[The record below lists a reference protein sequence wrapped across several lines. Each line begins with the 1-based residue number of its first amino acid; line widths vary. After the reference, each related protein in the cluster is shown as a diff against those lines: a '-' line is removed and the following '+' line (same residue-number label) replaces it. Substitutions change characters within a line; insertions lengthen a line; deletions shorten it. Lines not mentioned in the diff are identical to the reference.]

1 MKTLALGLCLAI
13 LATAAVAPLAQA
25 KEPLNTL
32 TAAEKARGWKLLFD
46 GKDTRGWRDFKAA
59 EADPGWKVKDGIL
72 FVDPKVAKDLIT
84 TDKYANFE
92 LSFDWRIGK
101 LGNSGVFYHVIE
113 EGEFAYETGPE
124 YQLLD
129 NHRSEPP
136 LEQAAGLFGLY
147 PPTKDVTRP
156 VGEFN
161 HGRLVVDHGHVQHWL
176 NGVKVAEYELG
187 SADFKAK
194 VAGTKFHRWPL
205 FATGTTGHIGLQNHG
220 DDVAFTNIKIKVL
233 P

>member
-1 MKTLALGLCLAI
+1 MKTLALCLAV
-13 LATAAVAPLAQA
+13 LAVGAPALAREA
-25 KEPLNTL
+25 PLNTL
-32 TAAEKARGWKLLFD
+32 TKAEKAHGWKLLFD

-59 EADPGWKVKDGIL
+59 EADPGWQVKDGIL

-84 TDKYANFE
+84 TEKYANFE
-92 LSFDWRIGK
+92 LTFDWRIGK
-101 LGNSGVFYHVIE
+101 EGNSGVFYHVIE
-113 EGEFAYETGPE
+113 EGQYAYETGPE

-147 PPTKDVTRP
+147 APTKDVTKP
-156 VGEFN
+156 IGQFN
-161 HGRLVVDHGHVQHWL
+161 HGRLIVRNGHVEHWL
-176 NGVKVAEYELG
+176 NGVKVTEYEVG
-187 SADFKAK
+187 SPDFKAK

-205 FATGTTGHIGLQNHG
+205 FATGTTGYIGLQNHG

>member
-1 MKTLALGLCLAI
+1 MKTLALGLCLAV
-13 LATAAVAPLAQA
+13 LAAAPAAQA
-25 KEPLNTL
+25 AEPLNTL
-32 TAAEKARGWKLLFD
+32 SATEKAQGWKLLFD
-46 GKDTRGWRDFKAA
+46 GKTTAGWRDFKAA
-59 EADPGWKVKDGIL
+59 AADPGWKVKDGIL
-72 FVDPKVAKDLIT
+72 FVEPNVARDLIT
-84 TDKYANFE
+84 TEKYADFE
-92 LSFDWRIGK
+92 LTFDWRIGK

-113 EGEFAYETGPE
+113 EGQHAYETGPE

-147 PPTKDVTRP
+147 APAKDVTKP

-161 HGRLVVDHGHVQHWL
+161 HGRLIARHGHVEHWL
-176 NGVKVAEYELG
+176 NGVKVTEYEIG

-194 VAGTKFHRWPL
+194 VAGTKFHAWPL
-205 FATGTTGHIGLQNHG
+205 FATGATGYIGLQNHG